1 MKKTQ
6 YIVIALF
13 SIMTIGIV
21 ISCSD
26 NSNKFKPTLVKC
38 FDINNLPMAEEELEA
53 DKLFNQLSREQKE
66 LFASTIVNSANWEK
80 ALIHYEDLLKNR
92 EKSLNPDEDSLKDPV
107 LERNNYWYMRM
118 LTAIRKISSDNNIKF
133 LLDTIGDTNYN
144 YLDYLDLFE
153 IVVKYYILQHPNDKN
168 GWDFLWFYMGTE
180 EEEYRYFTNICKLI
194 TQENLTKFKYGQKIM
209 ERVKTKNPLFNK
221 QDPL

>member
-13 SIMTIGIV
+13 SIMTNGIV

-26 NSNKFKPTLVKC
+26 NSNKFKPTPAPI
-38 FDINNLPMAEEELEA
+38 FDINDLPVSKEELKA

-66 LFASTIVNSANWEK
+66 LLASTIVNSANWEK
-80 ALIHYEDLLKNR
+80 ALNHNGDISKR
-92 EKSLNPDEDSLKDPV
+92 PG
-107 LERNNYWYMRM
+107 LELNNYWYMRI
-118 LTAIRKISSDNNIKF
+118 LSAIRKISSDNNIKF
-133 LLDTIGDTNYN
+133 LLDTTDDSNYN

-153 IVVKYYILQHPNDKN
+153 IVVKYYILEHPDDKK
-168 GWDFLWFYMGTE
+168 GWDFLWYYMGEE
-180 EEEYRYFTNICKLI
+180 EEEYPYFSIICKLI

-221 QDPL
+221 QSPL

>member
-13 SIMTIGIV
+13 SIMTSGIV

-38 FDINNLPMAEEELEA
+38 FDINDLPVSKSGLKAK
-53 DKLFNQLSREQKE
+53 KLFNQLSREQKE
-66 LFASTIVNSANWEK
+66 LLASTIVNSANWKK
-80 ALIHYEDLLKNR
+80 ALIHYEDSLKNR
-92 EKSLNPDEDSLKDPV
+92 EKSLTPDEDSLKGPV
-107 LERNNYWYMRM
+107 LEHNYYWYMRI
-118 LTAIRKISSDNNIKF
+118 LAAIRKISSDNNIKF

-144 YLDYLDLFE
+144 YLDYLDLFK
-153 IVVKYYILQHPNDKN
+153 IVVNYYILQHPDDKN
-168 GWDFLWFYMGTE
+168 GWDFLWFYMGME
-180 EEEYRYFTNICKLI
+180 EEEYRYFTDICNLI

-209 ERVKTKNPLFNK
+209 ERVKTKNPLFNR